1 MMHPGQLTRTIDAR
15 AVRRAQLGI
24 VLGVSAAVVAA
35 YLFNADVHAET
46 AHALAVL
53 SSGDGHAVGEYL
65 LSFGVWAPIASLFL
79 MVLQAVAAPVPAI
92 FVAFANGLAFGVV
105 GGGLLTIAGQT
116 LAAALCFGI
125 SRALGRGPVEALA
138 GRFGLAATDSW
149 FNRWGARGVLLLRL
163 VPGISFDV
171 ISYGAG
177 LTSVRFGPFLVATA
191 IGVAPQ
197 AFLYAYLI
205 REAPQSA
212 WVFYVVSWLV
222 IGVIGSAA
230 FLRRKESPASSVV
243 PERDIQPA
251 SEASAGECKAA

>member
-1 MMHPGQLTRTIDAR
+1 MSHPVRLARLDAR
-15 AVRRAQLGI
+15 DVRRAQFGI
-24 VLGVSAAVVAA
+24 VLGVGAAVAGA
-35 YLFNADVHAET
+35 YLFNADMHAET

-53 SSGDGHAVGEYL
+53 RSGDGHAVGDYL

-79 MVLQAVAAPVPAI
+79 MILQAVAAPIPAI

-105 GGGLLTIAGQT
+105 GGGLLTVAGQT

-125 SRALGRGPVEALA
+125 SRTLGRGPVEALA
-138 GRFGLAATDSW
+138 GRFGPVAADTW
-149 FNRWGARGVLLLRL
+149 FSRWGARGVLLLRL

-177 LTSVRFGPFLVATA
+177 LTSIRFGPFLLATA

-212 WVFYVVSWLV
+212 WVFYAVSWLV

-230 FLRRKESPASSVV
+230 FLRRKPRPATPARDCEAQPVSAPSS
-243 PERDIQPA
+243 R
-251 SEASAGECKAA
+251 ECKAA

>member
-1 MMHPGQLTRTIDAR
+1 MPRLSRLARTMDSR
-15 AVRRAQLGI
+15 AVRRAQLGL
-24 VLGVSAAVVAA
+24 VLGLGVVLSGA
-35 YLFNADVHAET
+35 YVLNAGVQAET
-46 AHALAVL
+46 GRALAVL
-53 SSGDGHAVGEYL
+53 SSGDGHAVGDYL

-79 MVLQAVAAPVPAI
+79 MVLQAVAAPIPAV

-105 GGGLLTIAGQT
+105 GGGVLTIAGQT

-138 GRFGLAATDSW
+138 GRFGLAAADTW
-149 FNRWGARGVLLLRL
+149 FSRWGARGVLLLRL

-177 LTSVRFGPFLVATA
+177 LTSISFGPFLLATA

-230 FLRRKESPASSVV
+230 FLRRKPSPAIPTPV
-243 PERDIQPA
+243 RDAKPV
-251 SEASAGECKAA
+251 SEATSGECKAA